1 MRKALLLQ
9 LLATSLV
16 FCQASYSMAN
26 EQTQQVSKTSSKD
39 TKKNKLETKEEPKL
53 QGLITQPKID
63 VEIREKMV
71 ADKELELA
79 KREKKLNDDSALLE
93 NTRKQLVQEALNVKS
108 ALNTREK
115 EITQKAVAAK
125 SKKAKKYPDATKK
138 FSDLLNS
145 VSKEN
150 PVSD

>member
-1 MRKALLLQ
+1 MRKPLLLQ
-9 LLATSLV
+9 IFMSSLLL
-16 FCQASYSMAN
+16 CQVSTVMAN
-26 EQTQQVSKTSSKD
+26 EQNTQVEKTATKD
-39 TKKNKLETKEEPKL
+39 SKKNKTEESQL
-53 QGLITQPKID
+53 QGLITQPSIE
-63 VEIREKMV
+63 VEVREKMV
-71 ADKELELA
+71 AEKELELA
-79 KREKKLNDDSALLE
+79 KREKKLNDETATLE
-93 NTRKQLVQEALNVKS
+93 NTRKQLVQEALNVKA

-125 SKKAKKYPDATKK
+125 GKKAKKYPDATKK